1 MDFPP
6 DIVRFVELR
15 FDQYGTQDVLDLV
28 VDSELCTPRVA
39 RSVLFLANGSNSML
53 RHFITRAKAD
63 VREILVEAEYVTE
76 ISEEPMWVRDMS
88 LPFDH
93 DDNLGKHLFPDL
105 QIGASGERRLPEA
118 QEHRATLFASRS
130 FALGEVTYT
139 VLPRQLNVDVVLC
152 RRQAEQETSI
162 VQLPWTFVAD
172 QFAEYI
178 EALPA

>member
-15 FDQYGTQDVLDLV
+15 FGQSGTQEILNLV
-28 VDSELCTPRVA
+28 VDGELCTPRVA
-39 RSVLFLANGSNSML
+39 RSVLFLANGSMSML
-53 RHFITRAKAD
+53 RHLITRAEED

-76 ISEEPMWVRDMS
+76 ISEEPMWLRDMS

-93 DDNLGKHLFPDL
+93 DNNLGEHLFLDL
-105 QIGASGERRLPEA
+105 QIGGSVERRLPEA
-118 QEHRATLFASRS
+118 QEQRTTLFASRS
-130 FALGEVTYT
+130 FALGEVIYT
-139 VLPRQLNVDVVLC
+139 VLPRQLHVDVVLC
-152 RRQAEQETSI
+152 RRHAARETSI

-178 EALPA
+178 EAIPA